1 MRRLICESVLLVGA
15 CMLAS
20 IAAGAQQSALS
31 VAHQPVSVDLG
42 VTFSLEKADI
52 VPTQCCFWM
61 KGGGADAAITFWKG
75 FGVAASVTG
84 DHISNYARGYDV
96 NQITIL
102 GGPRYTHSLGAGSA
116 NGGYGRRFQL
126 YGDGLAGEIHAF
138 NGTFPTSSAGLKST
152 AGSLALQTGGGVNM
166 YFSKNFGI
174 RLIEAD
180 YVRTLLPNGSAN
192 VQNDLRLAF
201 GVTYHIGHAP
211 RP

>member
-15 CMLAS
+15 CMLMS
-20 IAAGAQQSALS
+20 MAAGAQQSDLS
-31 VAHQPVSVDLG
+31 VAHQPVSVDLA

-61 KGGGADAAITFWKG
+61 NGGGADASITFWKG
-75 FGVAASVTG
+75 LGIAASVTG
-84 DHISNYARGYDV
+84 DQISNYARGYDV
-96 NQITIL
+96 SQITIL
-102 GGPRYTHSLGAGSA
+102 GGPRYTHGLGFGSA
-116 NGGYGRRFQL
+116 NGGHGRRLQV

-152 AGSLALQTGGGVNM
+152 AGSFALQTGGGVNM
-166 YFSKNFGI
+166 YFSNNFGV

>member
-1 MRRLICESVLLVGA
+1 MRRLICESVLLMGA
-15 CMLAS
+15 CMLVSTAV
-20 IAAGAQQSALS
+20 GAQQKASA
-31 VAHQPVSVDLG
+31 AAYQPVSADLA

-75 FGVAASVTG
+75 LGIAASVTG
-84 DHISNYARGYDV
+84 DQISNYVRSYDV
-96 NQITIL
+96 NKIAIL
-102 GGPRYTHSLGAGSA
+102 AGPRYTRSLGAGSA
-116 NGGYGRRFQL
+116 NGRRFKV
-126 YGDGLAGEIHAF
+126 YGDALAGEVYAF
-138 NGTFPTSSAGLKST
+138 NGTFPSSADFKST
-152 AGSLALQTGGGVNM
+152 AGSFALQTGGGVNM
-166 YFSKNFGI
+166 YFSKNLGV

>member
-20 IAAGAQQSALS
+20 TAGGAQQKDSA
-31 VAHQPVSVDLG
+31 VAYQPVSADLA

-75 FGVAASVTG
+75 LGITASVTG
-84 DHISNYARGYDV
+84 DQISNYSSGYDV
-96 NQITIL
+96 NKIAIL
-102 GGPRYTHSLGAGSA
+102 AGPRYTRSLGASSA
-116 NGGYGRRFQL
+116 NGGYRHRFQV
-126 YGDGLAGEIHAF
+126 YGDGLAGEVHAF
-138 NGTFPTSSAGLKST
+138 NGTFPSSADLKST
-152 AGSLALQTGGGVNM
+152 ASSFALQTGGGVNM
-166 YFSKNFGI
+166 YFSNNFGV

>member
-15 CMLAS
+15 CMLMS
-20 IAAGAQQSALS
+20 MAAGAQQNDLS

-61 KGGGADAAITFWKG
+61 KGGGTDAAITFWKG
-75 FGVAASVTG
+75 LGIAASVTG
-84 DHISNYARGYDV
+84 DHISNYAHGYDV
-96 NQITIL
+96 NQIAIL
-102 GGPRYTHSLGAGSA
+102 AGPRYTHSLGAGSA
-116 NGGYGRRFQL
+116 NGGYSRFQV

-138 NGTFPTSSAGLKST
+138 NGTFPTSAAGLKST
-152 AGSLALQTGGGVNM
+152 TGSFALQTGGGVNM
-166 YFSKNFGI
+166 YFFKDLGV